1 MAHLNLNY
9 DELTAII
16 SIGIS
21 LMGIDGYR
29 DKREAMDLIKSVTD
43 QYNFEDK
50 VDLLESYLEDAEKM
64 DSAVAIYLLKKVGIA
79 EKQFASN
86 LFANII
92 IADGEL
98 DPSEKEAYL
107 QLVDVCEL
115 PMYQQ
120 SAIHD

>member
-29 DKREAMDLIKSVTD
+29 DKREAMDLIKSITD

-50 VDLLESYLEDAEKM
+50 VDLLESYLDDAEKM
-64 DSAVAIYLLKKVGIA
+64 ASAVAIYLLKKVGIA
-79 EKQFASN
+79 EKQFAS
-86 LFANII
+86 
-92 IADGEL
+92 
-98 DPSEKEAYL
+98 SEKEAYL
-107 QLVDVCEL
+107 QVVEACEL